1 MDHEDSVSSSQLD
14 RKIREMVFSESRL
27 SEMLPETTAGKLG
40 GELWAS
46 EKNKLRAAI
55 ARGFFGKLW

>member
-1 MDHEDSVSSSQLD
+1 
-14 RKIREMVFSESRL
+14 MVFSESWL
-27 SEMLPETTAGKLG
+27 PEMLPETTAGKLG